1 MGGPEEKLNMFKT
14 DPETI
19 HSGCSAKG
27 GWKGN
32 KIKKPV
38 RPLQQ

>member
-1 MGGPEEKLNMFKT
+1 MGGTEETLNMVKT

-32 KIKKPV
+32 KIKKLV
-38 RPLQQ
+38 SPLQQ